1 MSKPNEFEKLQ
12 TKKAELEAESVSLK
26 EKQKN
31 MEERMMILEEK
42 IAIEELNNNNK
53 ATREAIAQLETKI
66 NGLETKLQKASQIP
80 EPPEPA
86 APAKEPEPAT
96 AKAPEEE
103 ALAASEPAP
112 EEFEED
118 VVTVTAIEEESMV
131 ENTEELGENLKAQ
144 QEKKKRKFF

>member
-1 MSKPNEFEKLQ
+1 LSKPNEYEKLQ
-12 TKKAELEAESVSLK
+12 TKRTELEAQSLSLK
-26 EKQKN
+26 EEQKN
-31 MEERMMILEEK
+31 MEDRVLILEEK

-86 APAKEPEPAT
+86 APAKEP
-96 AKAPEEE
+96 APETVNAPKEE
-103 ALAASEPAP
+103 TLETAEPAP
-112 EEFEED
+112 EDFEAD
-118 VVTVTAIEEESMV
+118 VVTVTAIEEESLV
-131 ENTEELGENLKAQ
+131 ENQEELGENLKSQ

>member
-31 MEERMMILEEK
+31 MEDRMMILEEK

-86 APAKEPEPAT
+86 APKEPEPET
-96 AKAPEEE
+96 ANAPKEE
-103 ALAASEPAP
+103 AIETAEPAP

-118 VVTVTAIEEESMV
+118 VVTVTAIEEESLV
-131 ENTEELGENLKAQ
+131 ENQEELGENIKAQ